1 MSGLKLVLYLAE
13 TNADVPSALMTAVLF
28 FGLALLNH
36 YLSVPTLDKIAAY
49 LKAGRS
55 GLALPPERPTFH
67 PTLVVFLPLMLGV
80 WMFIIH
86 AVWTQDF
93 DAYTGDGLVLWPAF
107 GHVAPWLINAVTGIF
122 LAAAAG
128 IVGSYVHF
136 FGFRAGLVAGGAAAL
151 LAAASFLG
159 GMLAA
164 PAAIA
169 YFLLVNRGMFI
180 GYPLW
185 ALRTLARRSLPLTAN

>member
-1 MSGLKLVLYLAE
+1 MTGLKLVLDFAE
-13 TNADVPSALMTAVLF
+13 TNAEMPSAILTAVIF

-36 YLSVPTLDKIAAY
+36 HLSVPTLDRIAAY

-55 GLALPPERPTFH
+55 GLALPPEKPTFH

-80 WMFIIH
+80 WMFLIH

-93 DAYTGDGLVLWPAF
+93 NAYTGDGLVLWPAF
-107 GHVAPWLINAVTGIF
+107 GHVAPWLINILVGIF

-128 IVGSYVHF
+128 IMGSYVHF
-136 FGFRAGLVAGGAAAL
+136 FGLKAGIPAGSMAAL
-151 LAAASFLG
+151 LAFGSFLG

-164 PAAIA
+164 PAAIV
-169 YFLLVNRGMFI
+169 YFMLVNRGMFI
-180 GYPLW
+180 GYPIW
-185 ALRTLARRSLPLTAN
+185 ALKTLARRSLPQMSI